1 MSRKNL
7 AVLLS
12 LSLGAVLPLQ
22 AYATNGLFS
31 HAYGARQGG
40 IAGSGVA
47 FPQDSLIASINP
59 AGVVHLE
66 KSKEFDLQYFS
77 PTRGYT
83 VEASQFSGGFPPFP
97 GGPVES
103 GSNTFIIPSIGL
115 NWPLAN
121 DDAIGFA
128 LYGNGGMNTDYAAS
142 DTPFNFGT
150 FGAAAVPGAQA
161 DAGVD
166 YAQLF
171 VNLSYSKK
179 FGNNHSWGVSA
190 LMNYSQIELTG
201 LAGFGPFSLAPRNL
215 SDGGKDTDTGFGFR
229 VGTQFT
235 LSENMTMAAAYQS
248 EISNSFETY
257 SGLFPESGKL
267 NIPATAQIGLA
278 TKLGSG
284 TLTTDIQHI
293 FYSDT
298 KGVGGPGT
306 TGLPTGCLPSAPFT
320 MNASAGGPNC
330 LGGNPGV
337 GFGWDDMTVFK
348 IGYTSAK
355 TSKGWTWRVG
365 ASFGDQPV
373 QPKDVTFNIIAPG
386 VIEQHFTA
394 GFSKELASGKELSA
408 ALMYAPES
416 CVDGPDLFTPGQR
429 VELCMKQITLN
440 LGISF

>member
-1 MSRKNL
+1 MKNKNM

-12 LSLGAVLPLQ
+12 LSLCAVFPMQ
-22 AYATNGLFS
+22 AYATNGLFG
-31 HAYGARQGG
+31 HAYGSRQGG

-59 AGVVHLE
+59 AGVVHLD
-66 KSKEFDLQYFS
+66 KSVELDVQYFR
-77 PTRGYT
+77 PIRDYT
-83 VEASQFSGGFPPFP
+83 VTASQFSGGFPPFP
-97 GGPVES
+97 GGTVES
-103 GSNTFIIPSIGL
+103 GSESFFIPSIGL

-121 DDAIGFA
+121 DDAIGLA
-128 LYGNGGMNTDYAAS
+128 LYGNGGMNTDYSAS
-142 DTPFNFGT
+142 DTPFGFGT
-150 FGAAAVPGAQA
+150 FGAAAVPGADA

-190 LMNYSQIELTG
+190 LLNYSEIEFTG
-201 LAGFGPFSLAPRNL
+201 LAGFGAFSLAPRNL
-215 SDGGKDTDTGFGFR
+215 SDGGKDSDTGVGFR
-229 VGTQFT
+229 LGTQFT
-235 LSENMTMAAAYQS
+235 LSETMTLAAAYQS
-248 EISNSFETY
+248 EISNRFETY
-257 SGLFPESGKL
+257 SGVFPEAGKL
-267 NIPATAQIGLA
+267 HIPATAQIGLA
-278 TKLGSG
+278 TRLASG

-298 KGVGGPGT
+298 EGVGRPGT
-306 TGLPTGCLPSAPFT
+306 TGLTSGCLPSAPFT

-348 IGYTSAK
+348 IGYTSAMTK
-355 TSKGWTWRVG
+355 NGWTWRVG
-365 ASFGDQPV
+365 ASLGDQPV
-373 QPKDVTFNIIAPG
+373 QAKDVTFNILAPG
-386 VIEQHFTA
+386 VIEQHFTM
-394 GFSKELASGKELSA
+394 GFSKELTSGKELSG

-429 VELCMKQITLN
+429 VELCMKQIALN